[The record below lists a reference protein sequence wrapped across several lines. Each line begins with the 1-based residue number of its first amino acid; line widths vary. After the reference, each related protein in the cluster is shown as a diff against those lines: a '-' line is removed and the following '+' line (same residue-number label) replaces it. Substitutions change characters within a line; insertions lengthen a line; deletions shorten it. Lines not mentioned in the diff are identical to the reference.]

1 MTPNGREN
9 YCCGGGGGTVS
20 LDEIHK
26 FRMEVGGRTK
36 MEQIRKT
43 GAEIVVA
50 PCANCKK
57 QLRELMNYHKL
68 PVQVLGLHDL
78 VLRAIRMPTSSDGHQ
93 SAESEPKASMAGA
106 VKS

>member
-1 MTPNGREN
+1 
-9 YCCGGGGGTVS
+9 
-20 LDEIHK
+20 
-26 FRMEVGGRTK
+26 

-68 PVQVLGLHDL
+68 PVQVVGLHDL
-78 VLRAIRMPTSSDGHQ
+78 ILRAIRMPTSFDDHQ

-106 VKS
+106 AKS